1 MLFSRIL
8 VAAVTFIGA
17 AHALSLNPP
26 SHRPHQH
33 TPRDAP
39 AVSAAVTPLVD
50 ATNKLHALRT
60 QVGALHC
67 ILFLG
72 GRLMR
77 FFATAAAMAGPQE
90 DREAKF
96 VSISGQ
102 ALQITKDCN
111 AALKSQS
118 AWSKLADTDTSDQ
131 MAKFSRA
138 MFRVI
143 RSCKGIRNTQI
154 ADNIDQI
161 MDQMEAIQATVQG
174 IIPSLVASLLQ
185 KFNINLGRL
194 SSIHAAVAW

>member
-26 SHRPHQH
+26 RPHQH
-33 TPRDAP
+33 TPRDVP
-39 AVSAAVTPLVD
+39 AVAVTPLTD
-50 ATNKLHALRT
+50 ATNKLHALRA
-60 QVGALHC
+60 QVAE
-67 ILFLG
+67 
-72 GRLMR
+72 
-77 FFATAAAMAGPQE
+77 AMAGPRE

-118 AWSKLADTDTSDQ
+118 AWSKLTDTDTSDQ

-143 RSCKGIRNTQI
+143 RSCKGIRNAQI
-154 ADNIDQI
+154 ADTVDQI
-161 MDQMEAIQATVQG
+161 IDQMETMKATVQG
-174 IIPSLVASLLQ
+174 IIPSLVAFLWQ
-185 KFNINLGRL
+185 KFDTNLGRL

>member
-39 AVSAAVTPLVD
+39 TISTAVTPLVD
-50 ATNKLHALRT
+50 ATNKLHSLRT
-60 QVGALHC
+60 QV
-67 ILFLG
+67 
-72 GRLMR
+72 
-77 FFATAAAMAGPQE
+77 AAAMAGPQE

-102 ALQITKDCN
+102 ALQVTKDCN

-131 MAKFSRA
+131 MTKFSRA

-143 RSCKGIRNTQI
+143 RSCKGIRNAQI